1 MDRKLIY
8 ESDRLFSVFGYAMSH
23 GLLLLRSGKSDR
35 TPASRVDIL
44 FQDVRAL
51 EIRAWFQGI
60 RIEELTDP
68 QFLDGRPSKPA
79 GMMEPGNKIYA
90 LISAQWQGF
99 VLGGIVLVKEDDGEL
114 FGPSALV
121 SERPAERWSLG

>member
-23 GLLLLRSGKSDR
+23 GLLLLRSGKSDQ

-51 EIRAWFQGI
+51 EIRAWFQGV
-60 RIEELTDP
+60 RIEEVTDP

-79 GMMEPGNKIYA
+79 GMMEPGSKIYA

-99 VLGGIVLVKEDDGEL
+99 VLGGIVLVKEDGGEM

-121 SERPAERWSLG
+121 SERPADRWTLG

>member
-23 GLLLLRSGKSDR
+23 GLLLLRSGKDR

-51 EIRAWFQGI
+51 EIRAWFQGV
-60 RIEELTDP
+60 RIEEVADP

-99 VLGGIVLVKEDDGEL
+99 VLGGIVLVKEDGGEM

-121 SERPAERWSLG
+121 SERPADRWTLG